1 MRSSVHAL
9 ILVNA
14 ESLNISIVK
23 WFWDSFEFVVCAD
36 GGANRLHD
44 GFSLEERESYLPNF
58 IVGDFDSVRPDVSHF
73 YECEFVVLCEICD
86 AISTS
91 LLFRQRGCVCVR
103 DGDQDNND
111 LDKCMQHIQSLFRC
125 ASKVLE
131 RFFCVFELDHLNF
144 HSLHV
149 LLCWALLRADS
160 TKKWPISTPS
170 QNGKTHS
177 TASYC
182 LIYTI

>member
-1 MRSSVHAL
+1 MRSKVHHNEFLDIAKPRHLKSSAHAL

-91 LLFRQRGCVCVR
+91 LPFRQRGCVCVR

-131 RFFCVFELDHLNF
+131 RVFACLN
-144 HSLHV
+144 L
-149 LLCWALLRADS
+149 
-160 TKKWPISTPS
+160 TT
-170 QNGKTHS
+170 
-177 TASYC
+177 
-182 LIYTI
+182 